1 MACKIYTV
9 YNSMYKTC
17 FGLKESTLYI
27 HNTHTRTLNSSHA
40 ILASY
45 IVPKRS
51 IWIHLIQKYNDKHFR
66 KLIGIVLLL
75 C

>member
-1 MACKIYTV
+1 
-9 YNSMYKTC
+9 MYKTC
-17 FGLKESTLYI
+17 FGLKESTRFT
-27 HNTHTRTLNSSHA
+27 HNTHTLNSSHA

-45 IVPKRS
+45 TVPYRS

-66 KLIGIVLLL
+66 KLSGIVLLL